1 MSLDYP
7 EYQELRK
14 KSRFLAMLW
23 RIGDIGY
30 YLGLVCAVLSPLG
43 IVWIQITNRK
53 FYLPWNTV
61 LLMAIQSTVFWVIFF
76 WISSQ
81 LKNFALRKGKFFK
94 TKL

>member
-7 EYQELRK
+7 EYQELCK

-43 IVWIQITNRK
+43 IV
-53 FYLPWNTV
+53 
-61 LLMAIQSTVFWVIFF
+61 
-76 WISSQ
+76 
-81 LKNFALRKGKFFK
+81 
-94 TKL
+94 